1 MATSAPNT
9 NIIFPQSPFLDPMTG
24 RPAREWMMWLLNP
37 SYVGVNVSNIVPVV
51 YGGTGLSSTPANGQ
65 LLIGN
70 GSGYTLSVL
79 TQGVGLTITNLA
91 GAIALKVSDTTVTAG
106 SYGSASSVGTFTVN
120 ARGQLTA
127 ASSTAISITN
137 ANITGG
143 ATGTFLSGD
152 ATAKTITVT
161 NGIITSIV

>member
-1 MATSAPNT
+1 MATAPNT

-37 SYVGVNVSNIVPVV
+37 SYVGVNVSNVVPVI
-51 YGGTGLSSTPANGQ
+51 YGGTGLSNVPANGQ

-70 GSGYTLSVL
+70 GSGYSLNVL
-79 TQGVGLTITNLA
+79 TAGLGVTVTNLA
-91 GAIALKVSDTTVTAG
+91 GGIAIKVSDTAVTAG
-106 SYGSASSVGTFTVN
+106 TYGNAGNVPTITVN
-120 ARGQLTA
+120 SRGQLTNVTT
-127 ASSTAISITN
+127 SAISITS
-137 ANITGG
+137 ANVTGG

-152 ATAKTITVT
+152 TVPKTITVT

>member
-1 MATSAPNT
+1 MATAPNT
-9 NIIFPQSPFLDPMTG
+9 NIVFPQSPFLDPMTG

-37 SYVGVNVSNIVPVV
+37 SYVGVNVSNIVPVI

-70 GSGYTLSVL
+70 GSGYSLNVL
-79 TQGVGLTITNLA
+79 TAGQGITVTNLA
-91 GAIALKVSDTTVTAG
+91 GAIAIKVSDTAVTAG
-106 SYGSASSVGTFTVN
+106 SYGNSSNVPTITVN
-120 ARGQLTA
+120 SRGQLTA
-127 ASSTAISITN
+127 VTTSPITITS
-137 ANITGG
+137 ANVVGG

-152 ATAKTITVT
+152 TVPKTITVT

>member
-9 NIIFPQSPFLDPMTG
+9 NIVFPQSPFLDPQTG

-37 SYVGVNVSNIVPVV
+37 SYVGINVSNVVPVI

-70 GSGYTLSVL
+70 GSGYALNVL
-79 TQGVGLTITNLA
+79 TQGAGVTITNLA
-91 GAIALKVSDTTVTAG
+91 GAIAIKVSDTTVTAG
-106 SYGSASSVGTFTVN
+106 TYGSASSVPVFAVN
-120 ARGQLTA
+120 SRGQLT
-127 ASSTAISITN
+127 SVSNTAISITN

-143 ATGTFLSGD
+143 ATGTFKSGD
-152 ATAKTITVT
+152 TVQKTVTVT